1 MEEREEMKTEE
12 KIAVDY
18 ALKEL
23 LKKMVDEST
32 NINDLQKDILKVLAE
47 AIHEEDKKKFIKNA
61 NVN

>member
-1 MEEREEMKTEE
+1 MKTEE